1 MQEFDNAGI
10 LKCYIVIFQDINVQL
25 PKLLAKG
32 WFLCNI
38 AVVRVVTDCTAS
50 FLTLPHISLHTVVS
64 SPLFLTTTGI
74 VLMVGCILM
83 SESGLWSDSER
94 RRKLEETQQLRN
106 PLAHV
111 APADNRTPRNSSNYP
126 RTRAMMYP
134 TKCSHSDNCLK
145 REILSTDAAAVAR
158 EGHPEHQSKHL
169 THG

>member
-1 MQEFDNAGI
+1 M
-10 LKCYIVIFQDINVQL
+10 QL
-25 PKLLAKG
+25 PKG

-38 AVVRVVTDCTAS
+38 AMVRVDTYCTAS
-50 FLTLPHISLHTVVS
+50 LFTLPHIFLHSVVS
-64 SPLFLTTTGI
+64 SPLFLTTI
-74 VLMVGCILM
+74 HAECILV

-145 REILSTDAAAVAR
+145 REILSTDVAAGTG

-169 THG
+169 THV